1 MMGLWET
8 IIYVFLLGI
17 FLAALARANHY
28 RFNPQ
33 EIEKD
38 NTGKVRWSWMIF
50 VNTVALLIGGLVSVA
65 AFLVMKNLGMDPAGY
80 EIAFLSGIF
89 AIAGDRIFIMAQE
102 KLNKKAEDA
111 FENVGL

>member
-17 FLAALARANHY
+17 FLAAIARANHY
-28 RFNPQ
+28 RFNPN

-38 NTGKVRWSWMIF
+38 ETGKVKWAWMCF
-50 VNTVALLIGGLVSVA
+50 VNMVALLIGGLVSVA
-65 AFLVMKNLGMDPAGY
+65 AFFMLKNFGMDTNGY
-80 EIAFLSGIF
+80 EIAFVSGIF

>member
-1 MMGLWET
+1 MSMWET
-8 IIYVFLLGI
+8 VTYVFLMGL
-17 FLAALARANHY
+17 FLAAVARANHY
-28 RFNPQ
+28 RFHPE

-38 NTGKVRWSWMIF
+38 KEGKVRWFWMLF
-50 VNTVALLIGGLVSVA
+50 VNCVALLIGGLVSVS
-65 AFLVMKNLGMDPAGY
+65 AFFVMKNLGVDPNSY
-80 EIAFLSGIF
+80 EIAFVSGVF